1 LGLGLIAAVLAD
13 RVANTTPSVVTLK
26 PFGEGLFKKRPT
38 GLAEDVIVLPCIS
51 EPLQGV
57 V

>member
-1 LGLGLIAAVLAD
+1 LGLGLIVAILAD
-13 RVANTTPSVVTLK
+13 RAANTTPSVVTLK